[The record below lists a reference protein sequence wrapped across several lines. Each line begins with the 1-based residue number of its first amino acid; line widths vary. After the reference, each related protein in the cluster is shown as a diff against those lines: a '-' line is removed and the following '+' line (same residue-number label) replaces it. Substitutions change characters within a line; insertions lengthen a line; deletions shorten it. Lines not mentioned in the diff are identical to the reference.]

1 MKKTCTLC
9 PHLCELDEGQLGF
22 CGARTCKDGTIV
34 STNYG
39 QLTALALDPIEKKPL
54 ARFFPGSRILSLGS
68 YGCNLKC
75 PFCQNAEISTAR
87 AGEIPTRYFSPEDIV
102 KIAKELRTEGN
113 IGVAYTYNEPMIGYE
128 YMTDCAKLIHDAGM
142 KNVVVTNGMINPEP
156 LEKLLPLI
164 DAMNIDLKGYSERFY
179 QWVGGSFDCVKES
192 IQKVAASCHL
202 EVTTLV
208 IPGKND
214 LPEEME
220 EESSWLAEID
230 PNIPLHLSRFFP
242 QHKCMD
248 IPVTPIATL
257 KQLKAIAE
265 RHLHTVLLGNC

>member
-1 MKKTCTLC
+1 MKTPCTLC
-9 PHLCELDEGQLGF
+9 PHCCQLDEGQAGL
-22 CGARTCKDGTIV
+22 CGARTCKDGKIV

-39 QLTALALDPIEKKPL
+39 RLTAIALDPIEKKPL

-75 PFCQNAEISTAR
+75 PFCQNAEISTAK
-87 AGEIPTRYFSPEDIV
+87 AGEIPTRYFSPKNIV
-102 KIAKELRTEGN
+102 QTAKELQAEGN

-128 YMTDCAKLIHDAGM
+128 YMTDCAKLIHEAGM
-142 KNVVVTNGMINPEP
+142 KNVVVTNGMINAEP

-179 QWVGGSFDCVKES
+179 QWVGGCFECVREN
-192 IQKVAASCHL
+192 IRRVAASCHL

-220 EESSWLAEID
+220 AESEWLAGINPD
-230 PNIPLHLSRFFP
+230 IPLHLSRFFP
-242 QHKCMD
+242 RHKCMD
-248 IPVTPIATL
+248 IPATPIATL
-257 KQLKAIAE
+257 RQLKAIAE
-265 RHLHTVLLGNC
+265 KHLHTVLLGNC